1 MKGFY
6 QMGKSN
12 QLLCKLNI
20 ALGESIKIIMYEFFV
35 LIIIYLIIVEKK
47 E

>member
-1 MKGFY
+1 
-6 QMGKSN
+6 MGKSN